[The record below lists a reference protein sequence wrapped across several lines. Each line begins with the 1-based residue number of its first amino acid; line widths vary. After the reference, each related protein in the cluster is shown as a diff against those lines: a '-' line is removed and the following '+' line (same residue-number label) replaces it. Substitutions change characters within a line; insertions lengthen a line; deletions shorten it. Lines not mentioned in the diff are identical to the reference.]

1 MIYSA
6 SRRTDLP
13 AFYPE
18 YVAERVRRSRKLEAI
33 VFWTK
38 DPRAL
43 CGPALRPILAKYPTV
58 AQLTITGLG
67 GGPWEPQVPPYGEL
81 TAALRELRQALPNG
95 AVIWRFD
102 PIIVTV
108 DLFERFA
115 AVRDWLIE
123 NLGPP
128 AEPTV
133 SFVDPYAKAVR
144 RAQRHGLELPQP
156 GAEERR
162 AIIARLQ
169 EMAPTELCA
178 CCEPELAA
186 LPGIR
191 PARCIDGERFDRLF
205 GTKFG
210 ALPKDGGQ
218 REACGCVRSTDI
230 GSYDQLCGHNCR
242 YCYARPE
249 E

>member
-18 YVAERVRRSRKLEAI
+18 YVALRVRRARRLEAI

-38 DPRAL
+38 DPRGL
-43 CGPALRPILAKYPTV
+43 CGPALRPVLGQYPAV
-58 AQLTITGLG
+58 VQLTVTGLG
-67 GGPWEPQVPPYGEL
+67 GRPWEPQVPPYPEL
-81 TAALRELRQALPNG
+81 TAAVRELRQALPAG
-95 AVIWRFD
+95 AVVWRFD
-102 PIIVTV
+102 PLIVTP
-108 DLFERFA
+108 DLYIRFS
-115 AVRDWLIE
+115 AVRDWLTE
-123 NLGPP
+123 NLGVP

-144 RAQRHGLELPQP
+144 RAQRHGLQLPLPDATQ
-156 GAEERR
+156 RR
-162 AIIARLQ
+162 EIIARLR
-169 EMAPTELCA
+169 EMAQTDLYA
-178 CCEPELAA
+178 CCEPDLAA

-191 PARCIDGERFDRLF
+191 PARCVDGERLDRLY

-210 ALPKDGGQ
+210 SLPKDAGQ
-218 REACGCVRSTDI
+218 REACGCVKSTDI
-230 GSYDQLCGHNCR
+230 GSYDQLCRHNCR